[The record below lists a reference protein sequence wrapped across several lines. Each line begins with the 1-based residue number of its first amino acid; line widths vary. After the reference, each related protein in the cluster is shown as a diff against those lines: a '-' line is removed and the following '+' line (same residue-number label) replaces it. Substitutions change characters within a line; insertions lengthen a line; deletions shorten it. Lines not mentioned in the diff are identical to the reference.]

1 MSEIIFTFETNTKLK
16 TDIVKEILSDLP
28 EWFGMEEATSKYIT
42 QAAFYPLWSATC
54 NGEFIGFINLKE
66 TSPDVAEIYSMGVK
80 QRWHHQHIGT
90 SLFSLLETY
99 ARDSYKFLQ
108 VKTVAQGKYKE
119 YDSTIQFY
127 RSIGFTEFE
136 VFPTLWDEWNPCLI
150 MIKSIAN

>member
-1 MSEIIFTFETNTKLK
+1 M
-16 TDIVKEILSDLP
+16 
-28 EWFGMEEATSKYIT
+28 
-42 QAAFYPLWSATC
+42 
-54 NGEFIGFINLKE
+54 
-66 TSPDVAEIYSMGVK
+66 
-80 QRWHHQHIGT
+80 
-90 SLFSLLETY
+90 FSLLETY

-136 VFPTLWDEWNPCLI
+136 VIPTLWDEWNPCLI